1 LSLQRFTEQG
11 ARITRVCLTRHS
23 PLSGF
28 RPSQRF
34 SSPQSSRVFFT
45 PERSW
50 DSPFR
55 AFPSRRAV
63 APLGARYPL
72 VVIASRLPRSTPI
85 FTPSGGKKRSGNPTS
100 GSCSLLESVLPGLGV
115 SQRLGSVLSWAS
127 PSSGLSSSS
136 VTQSF
141 RDCSSPVL
149 TSLGLSLPGSLC
161 YPLFNTHAPN
171 RKYHS
176 SPDTDS
182 PRKAHFRVSIYR
194 ECSKSLSRSLA
205 LLRSPSSSSSLCS
218 PAVKTRFG
226 AESGEHPLGIPLQ
239 RWRLH

>member
-1 LSLQRFTEQG
+1 MSLQRFTEQG

-34 SSPQSSRVFFT
+34 PSPRSSRVFFT

-72 VVIASRLPRSTPI
+72 VVIAPRLPRSTPI
-85 FTPSGGKKRSGNPTS
+85 FTSSGGKKRSGNPTS
-100 GSCSLLESVLPGLGV
+100 GSCSLLESVLPGLEV
-115 SQRLGSVLSWAS
+115 SQRLGPVLSWAS

-136 VTQSF
+136 ATQPPSRLLLSCACLAWPPSTRLF
-141 RDCSSPVL
+141 IISPIQ
-149 TSLGLSLPGSLC
+149 
-161 YPLFNTHAPN
+161 Y
-171 RKYHS
+171 
-176 SPDTDS
+176 
-182 PRKAHFRVSIYR
+182 
-194 ECSKSLSRSLA
+194 SR
-205 LLRSPSSSSSLCS
+205 
-218 PAVKTRFG
+218 T
-226 AESGEHPLGIPLQ
+226 E
-239 RWRLH
+239 